1 MTAPITQIE
10 FYARIGL
17 EFEKFDSSAALA
29 RSQGTNASHIR
40 KHLVKL
46 MQTLDHGQLQ
56 TDFPHTYRF
65 FMRDLHRTRMDEIAL
80 QTAGT
85 FVDMDLVKSLPS
97 DRKELARVLN
107 ELKPPPPKRPVGRPR
122 KNPDAPKRPVGRPR
136 KESAAVVDW
145 PPVRTP
151 QAEIRTQMPATE
163 MRTQFPEPLSQPAP
177 VPASPLD
184 QVRRRVVTKSALA
197 ARPKKSLTEAE
208 LREELGKKLAQV
220 LFYVDATSLG
230 QAKLSELAQMLRV
243 LFEAKQLLD
252 GKPTTILNREEK
264 QELKTLLPRLLVE
277 AKRRGLV
284 MKDVKGQVIN
294 QNKRNSE

>member
-1 MTAPITQIE
+1 
-10 FYARIGL
+10 
-17 EFEKFDSSAALA
+17 
-29 RSQGTNASHIR
+29 
-40 KHLVKL
+40 
-46 MQTLDHGQLQ
+46 
-56 TDFPHTYRF
+56 
-65 FMRDLHRTRMDEIAL
+65 
-80 QTAGT
+80 
-85 FVDMDLVKSLPS
+85 
-97 DRKELARVLN
+97 
-107 ELKPPPPKRPVGRPR
+107 
-122 KNPDAPKRPVGRPR
+122 
-136 KESAAVVDW
+136 
-145 PPVRTP
+145 
-151 QAEIRTQMPATE
+151 
-163 MRTQFPEPLSQPAP
+163 
-177 VPASPLD
+177 
-184 QVRRRVVTKSALA
+184 
-197 ARPKKSLTEAE
+197 LTEAE